1 MCITAKLAGKRYFSV
16 FDFKDG
22 YYQVKL
28 DEPSSNLTTFS
39 TPFGCYKFLR
49 RPFGLNMAPEYFQKV
64 NLKNVEG
71 IENVIIYF
79 DDLLIATDTLEQHN
93 ETLRKVV
100 LRAKEKGVRFNKE
113 KLQFRLN
120 EVKYLGHLFNKE
132 GVRIDEDKLAVINDL
147 RPPSSAKELQKLLG
161 LVNYVR
167 RFIRNLGEIS
177 SCLYSLLKKD
187 AVFQWLSVHQKALD
201 QVKTEINKNITLKN
215 FDSKKDIVVKT
226 DASQNGI
233 GCVLLEEGRPVAYAS
248 RALTDAEKRYAV
260 IEKEMTSVVYATK
273 IP

>member
-1 MCITAKLAGKRYFSV
+1 M
-16 FDFKDG
+16 
-22 YYQVKL
+22 
-28 DEPSSNLTTFS
+28 
-39 TPFGCYKFLR
+39 
-49 RPFGLNMAPEYFQKV
+49 
-64 NLKNVEG
+64 
-71 IENVIIYF
+71 
-79 DDLLIATDTLEQHN
+79 
-93 ETLRKVV
+93 
-100 LRAKEKGVRFNKE
+100 
-113 KLQFRLN
+113 QFRLN